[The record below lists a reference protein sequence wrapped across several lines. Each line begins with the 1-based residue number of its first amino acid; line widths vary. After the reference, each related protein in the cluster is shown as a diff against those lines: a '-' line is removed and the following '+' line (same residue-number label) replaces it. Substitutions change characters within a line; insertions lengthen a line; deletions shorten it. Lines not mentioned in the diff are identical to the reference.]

1 MVVLLQTNRLTL
13 EQIGETT
20 EPAELLSIFNS
31 NPDFIEASEPATRK
45 RLYAL
50 SDVQQYLWHESMRD
64 NSYCLIIRS
73 KETGQIIGT
82 AALLD
87 PNPNDQLAWIGL
99 LLMDSQH
106 QNQGFG
112 AEAATAIEQYFV
124 SEGRGE
130 ARLSVLQSNLKAKR
144 FWEKLGYSVITE
156 RPDNNQRLCWLMS
169 KKL

>member
-1 MVVLLQTNRLTL
+1 MLFQTNRLVL
-13 EQIGETT
+13 KQIDETT
-20 EPAELLSIFNS
+20 ELAELLPIFNS
-31 NPDFIEASEPATRK
+31 NPDFIEASEPSTRK

-50 SDVQQYLWHESMRD
+50 SDVQQYLWQESVRD
-64 NSYCLIIRS
+64 NSYCLTIRS

-112 AEAATAIEQYFV
+112 AEAAIAIEQYFV

>member
-50 SDVQQYLWHESMRD
+50 PDVQQYLWQESVRD

-130 ARLSVLQSNLKAKR
+130 TRLSVLQSNLS
-144 FWEKLGYSVITE
+144 EGQEVLGTAGL
-156 RPDNNQRLCWLMS
+156 RCGCRAAG
-169 KKL
+169 